1 MHHPQAHSDASLT
14 PAQLKDPPRFAFRIV
29 TIAPSDQRALDHALE
44 GTFPA
49 SDPVAITIT
58 EVVRV
63 KPQRADLN

>member
-1 MHHPQAHSDASLT
+1 
-14 PAQLKDPPRFAFRIV
+14 V